1 LRAAPLA
8 LALLAVVVALPA
20 AAQIGRVDATRVLS
34 VSGQAFDYRP
44 NQFAELQAFAFG
56 QDRPLF
62 GSRRLVVSTELT
74 PVILRQG
81 TGQPGGK
88 EWNAVLAGDMVVAW
102 RGGPRGDGVGYRLEL
117 GSGLSYGIRRNPEGG
132 TKFEFHDQ
140 GGASVTL
147 RRGMRGWALG
157 YRMVHFSNLALKPN
171 PGITFHTLSFALEWY
186 K

>member
-1 LRAAPLA
+1 MRAALLRSVLFLA
-8 LALLAVVVALPA
+8 SLPA

-62 GSRRLVVSTELT
+62 GSRRLVLSTELT
-74 PVILRQG
+74 PVFLRQG
-81 TGQPGGK
+81 TGRPGEK
-88 EWNAVLAGDMVVAW
+88 EWNFVLASDVVVAW

-117 GSGLSYGIRRNPEGG
+117 GSGLSYGVHRNPEGG

-140 GGASVTL
+140 GGAAVVL
-147 RRGMRGWALG
+147 KRGAHGWALG